1 MNDFLKLD
9 FNERS
14 DKNNSLI
21 SDYPFGDTL
30 WQYPERQPLEKRI
43 AQLNDLNKSQVL
55 CTNGGDEAI
64 MILMRI
70 IKEDKRLI
78 LPLPA
83 FSQYTWG
90 VESWQQDALLIEP
103 KADLSIDIQATK
115 EAINKNKS
123 TVTILT
129 RPNNPTGEMI
139 DLSDVTNLI
148 QTSQKNNGWVF
159 LDEAYI
165 EFSDY
170 GSISDT
176 LLKQFG
182 NLIIL
187 RTFSKAFGLAGIRL
201 GYLLGSEKLI
211 TEFRVRC
218 MPFNIPTPSLQI
230 AQQALQSENLEE
242 MESYCQQ
249 IRFNRKV
256 LIDWFSGIGI
266 EVFPSQANFVFLQ
279 LPQGQAKAIK
289 SFMKKNGIL
298 VRAFNEDETE
308 NCLRITIPFD
318 MAKLLTVLEQCLQ
331 PKLICMDMDGV
342 LIDTSNSYDKCVL
355 ATVKQLSGQDISI
368 ESVESLRK
376 QGGFNNDW
384 ILSKRLLDDLGTNVA
399 LEEVTSVFQDFYLGK
414 NNDGLI
420 TNEILLISSELTLTI
435 NQSTTSCFA
444 IITGRPRM
452 EAKAG
457 QLLTSLTQLELISLD
472 DVVIGKPS
480 PEGIQKLQNK
490 YSSSSWMCGDN
501 PDDMQAAVRSNSLA
515 IGIGNNK
522 TDSLYKAGA
531 DIVLNNINEL
541 RDWIK

>member
-1 MNDFLKLD
+1 
-9 FNERS
+9 
-14 DKNNSLI
+14 
-21 SDYPFGDTL
+21 
-30 WQYPERQPLEKRI
+30 
-43 AQLNDLNKSQVL
+43 
-55 CTNGGDEAI
+55 
-64 MILMRI
+64 
-70 IKEDKRLI
+70 
-78 LPLPA
+78 
-83 FSQYTWG
+83 
-90 VESWQQDALLIEP
+90 
-103 KADLSIDIQATK
+103 
-115 EAINKNKS
+115 
-123 TVTILT
+123 
-129 RPNNPTGEMI
+129 
-139 DLSDVTNLI
+139 
-148 QTSQKNNGWVF
+148 
-159 LDEAYI
+159 
-165 EFSDY
+165 
-170 GSISDT
+170 
-176 LLKQFG
+176 
-182 NLIIL
+182 
-187 RTFSKAFGLAGIRL
+187 
-201 GYLLGSEKLI
+201 
-211 TEFRVRC
+211 
-218 MPFNIPTPSLQI
+218 
-230 AQQALQSENLEE
+230 
-242 MESYCQQ
+242 
-249 IRFNRKV
+249 
-256 LIDWFSGIGI
+256 
-266 EVFPSQANFVFLQ
+266 
-279 LPQGQAKAIK
+279 
-289 SFMKKNGIL
+289 
-298 VRAFNEDETE
+298 
-308 NCLRITIPFD
+308 
-318 MAKLLTVLEQCLQ
+318 
-331 PKLICMDMDGV
+331 MDGV